1 MDKLLDY
8 EYLNSCRSLSGLT
21 NKAIAEAAHTSEST
35 ISKFFSAH
43 MKDPTAFLLC
53 AVCDVIGASVDRA
66 YGIVKPIDQALT
78 EPAPSIPAIVTDAV
92 QSLPPLLDAQEVA
105 QEVAK
110 AVTESPLV
118 PDPIDPH
125 KLAQDIASCLP
136 KPQPAE
142 CEHCRTAKL
151 YEASIARQ
159 SKLIGV
165 LFAAFGSLVALL
177 VVRSVYLLTK

>member
-66 YGIVKPIDQALT
+66 YGIVKPIEEALT
-78 EPAPSIPAIVTDAV
+78 EPAPSIPAVVTDV
-92 QSLPPLLDAQEVA
+92 MQSMPPLLDAQEVA

-110 AVTESPLV
+110 VVAV
-118 PDPIDPH
+118 PDPIDPR

-142 CEHCRTAKL
+142 CENCRTAKL

-165 LFAAFGSLVALL
+165 LFAALGSLVALL
-177 VVRSVYLLTK
+177 VVLSVYLLTK

>member
-21 NKAIAEAAHTSEST
+21 NKAIAEAAHASEPT
-35 ISKFFSAH
+35 ISKFFSGH

-66 YGIVKPIDQALT
+66 YGIVKPIDEALT
-78 EPAPSIPAIVTDAV
+78 EPAPSIPAVVTDVMQAI
-92 QSLPPLLDAQEVA
+92 PPMVNPQEVA

-125 KLAQDIASCLP
+125 KLAQDIASYLP
-136 KPQPAE
+136 KPQPVE
-142 CEHCRTAKL
+142 CDNCRTAKG
-151 YEASIARQ
+151 YESTISLQMLAI
-159 SKLIGV
+159 KILGGV
-165 LFAAFGSLVALL
+165 VALQSL
-177 VVRSVYLLTK
+177 ILLYLLVK

>member
-78 EPAPSIPAIVTDAV
+78 EPAPSIPAVVTDV
-92 QSLPPLLDAQEVA
+92 MQSMPPLLDAQEVA

-110 AVTESPLV
+110 AVTV
-118 PDPIDPH
+118 PDPIDPR
-125 KLAQDIASCLP
+125 KLAQDIASYLP

-142 CEHCRTAKL
+142 CENCRTAK
-151 YEASIARQ
+151 
-159 SKLIGV
+159 
-165 LFAAFGSLVALL
+165 
-177 VVRSVYLLTK
+177 

>member
-8 EYLNSCRSLSGLT
+8 EYLNSCRALSGLT

-53 AVCDVIGASVDRA
+53 SVCDTIGASVDRA
-66 YGIVKPIDQALT
+66 YGIVKPIEEALT
-78 EPAPSIPAIVTDAV
+78 DPSPSIPAIVTDAV

-110 AVTESPLV
+110 VVAV

-125 KLAQDIASCLP
+125 KLARDIAAYLS

-142 CEHCRTAKL
+142 CENCRTAKL

-177 VVRSVYLLTK
+177 VVLSVYLLTK

>member
-1 MDKLLDY
+1 MEKLLDY

-66 YGIVKPIDQALT
+66 YGIVKHIDQALT
-78 EPAPSIPAIVTDAV
+78 EPAPSIPAVVTDV
-92 QSLPPLLDAQEVA
+92 MQSMPPLLDAQEVA

-110 AVTESPLV
+110 AVTV
-118 PDPIDPH
+118 PDPIDPR
-125 KLAQDIASCLP
+125 KLAQDIASYLP

-142 CEHCRTAKL
+142 CENCRTAKGFESTINL
-151 YEASIARQ
+151 QMLAVKI
-159 SKLIGV
+159 LGGV
-165 LFAAFGSLVALL
+165 VALQSL
-177 VVRSVYLLTK
+177 ILLYLLLAK

>member
-8 EYLNSCRSLSGLT
+8 EYLNSCRTLSGLT
-21 NKAIAEAAHTSEST
+21 NKAIAEAAHASEPT

-43 MKDPTAFLLC
+43 MKDPSAFLLC
-53 AVCDVIGASVDRA
+53 SICDTIGASIDRA
-66 YGIVKPIDQALT
+66 YGIVKPIDKTLS
-78 EPAPSIPAIVTDAV
+78 EPAPSIPVLVTDV
-92 QSLPPLLDAQEVA
+92 MQSIPPLVNPQEVA

-142 CEHCRTAKL
+142 CENCRTAKGFESTISL
-151 YEASIARQ
+151 QMLAVKI
-159 SKLIGV
+159 L
-165 LFAAFGSLVALL
+165 GSVVALQSL
-177 VVRSVYLLTK
+177 ILLYLLLAK